1 MKNENGAAQSS
12 MDVTAQGGGGGGY
25 QADYGLT
32 PIQSQVSIQQTH
44 RQTERHTDRER
55 EREKYSQSQ
64 SSVQLPKIVTI
75 TVQKTSIT
83 ITVLTFGN
91 QLHRSFKIN

>member
-44 RQTERHTDRER
+44 RQTHRETERHGEGGRGGR
-55 EREKYSQSQ
+55 GRYSQPE
-64 SSVQLPKIVTI
+64 LGPI
-75 TVQKTSIT
+75 T
-83 ITVLTFGN
+83 
-91 QLHRSFKIN
+91 

>member
-32 PIQSQVSIQQTH
+32 PIQSQVSIRQTH
-44 RQTERHTDRER
+44 RQTHRETHRETEREIERHRETQGEEGEGEGRER
-55 EREKYSQSQ
+55 EIFSEPE
-64 SSVQLPKIVTI
+64 LGPI
-75 TVQKTSIT
+75 T
-83 ITVLTFGN
+83 
-91 QLHRSFKIN
+91 